1 MRALDEILIK
11 TWIDFV
17 IDIVFSIFFI
27 YNIKSTI
34 NTKYKLAKTNKINN
48 RLVITWYE
56 FFFFYFL
63 LFLNEFL
70 RLKFQFNSTCH

>member
-48 RLVITWYE
+48 RLVIT
-56 FFFFYFL
+56 
-63 LFLNEFL
+63 
-70 RLKFQFNSTCH
+70 